1 VAEAAAG
8 GPTPLVLVPRQAR
21 LAAGA
26 VAATLAT
33 VMLAGTAAAALTG
46 ALPAPAQRVAH
57 DLLGLP
63 EPASDT
69 ATSATGAG
77 TSTAAGSSGTSAL
90 PGPSTP
96 PAAAVA
102 GLCRAYLARPSDS
115 PATAAPAYAR
125 LAELARA
132 GGQSVDELCAVALAA
147 SPGRP
152 DTSTPP
158 GQTTT
163 PPGQTKTP
171 PGQTKT
177 PPGQTKTPPGQTK
190 TPPGQTKTPPGQSAK
205 PSTAPG
211 QTKTPPGQTKT
222 PAGQTKTPPGQTR

>member
-1 VAEAAAG
+1 
-8 GPTPLVLVPRQAR
+8 
-21 LAAGA
+21 
-26 VAATLAT
+26 
-33 VMLAGTAAAALTG
+33 MLAGTAAAALTG

-132 GGQSVDELCAVALAA
+132 GGQSVEELCAVALAA

-152 DTSTPP
+152 DTSSTPP
-158 GQTTT
+158 GRTT
-163 PPGQTKTP
+163 
-171 PGQTKT
+171 T

-211 QTKTPPGQTKT
+211 QTKAPPGQTKT